1 MLGTIFSALKTALAP
16 FTAIVISLT
25 AIICPTPASTE
36 TAEITNE
43 FSYALVDA
51 FVTGQGLDE
60 EGDYFYS
67 SGSLAGIKLCC
78 LGIIDKATGEIVKE
92 NLDALPQE
100 FKNLEYD
107 HIGDISVQNG
117 IVYAPVENKP
127 ETDPLVL
134 LYDAETLEYTGTYY
148 AVDWEYLKDGI
159 PWCATDDNYLYASQF
174 NDAERIVVYNI
185 DDMSFSHT
193 VELSETLSRIQAGD
207 VVDGVLYL
215 NCDPHDANKTVYAVD
230 LATGEVTLLCD
241 RATTGY
247 DTETE
252 GLCVEK
258 NEDGTLTA
266 HVSDYNKIISTFVRT
281 YTIK

>member
-67 SGSLAGIKLCC
+67 SGSLAGIQLCC

-185 DDMSFSHT
+185 EDMSFSHT
-193 VELSETLSRIQAGD
+193 IELSETLSRIQAGD
-207 VVDGVLYL
+207 VIDGVLYL
-215 NCDPHDANKTVYAVD
+215 NCDPHDVNKTIYAVD
-230 LATGEVTLLCD
+230 LTTGEVTLLCD
-241 RATTGY
+241 RATTGF

-258 NEDGTLTA
+258 DANGTLTA

-281 YTIK
+281 YIVK

>member
-107 HIGDISVQNG
+107 HIGDISIQNG

-215 NCDPHDANKTVYAVD
+215 NCDPHDVNKTVYAVD

>member
-67 SGSLAGIKLCC
+67 SGSLAGIQLCC
-78 LGIIDKATGEIVKE
+78 LGVIDKETGEIVKE

-215 NCDPHDANKTVYAVD
+215 NCDPHDTNKTVYAVD
-230 LATGEVTLLCD
+230 LTTGEVTLLCD
-241 RATTGY
+241 RATTGF

-258 NEDGTLTA
+258 DTNGTLTA
-266 HVSDYNKIISTFVRT
+266 HVSDYNKIVSTFVRT
-281 YTIK
+281 YTIR

>member
-1 MLGTIFSALKTALAP
+1 MLGALFSALKTALAP

-43 FSYALVDA
+43 FSYAPVDA

-67 SGSLAGIKLCC
+67 SGSLAGIQLCC

-107 HIGDISVQNG
+107 HIGDISIQNG

-215 NCDPHDANKTVYAVD
+215 NCDPHDVNKTIYAVD
-230 LATGEVTLLCD
+230 LETGEVTLLCD
-241 RATTGY
+241 RATTGF

-252 GLCVEK
+252 GLCIEK
-258 NEDGTLTA
+258 DENGTLTA

>member
-1 MLGTIFSALKTALAP
+1 MLGTLFSALKTALAP

-67 SGSLAGIKLCC
+67 SGSLAGIQLCC

-107 HIGDISVQNG
+107 HIGDISIQNG

-215 NCDPHDANKTVYAVD
+215 NCDPHDVNKTIYAVD
-230 LATGEVTLLCD
+230 LETGEVTLLCD
-241 RATTGY
+241 RATTGF

-252 GLCVEK
+252 GLCIEK
-258 NEDGTLTA
+258 DENGTLTA

>member
-117 IVYAPVENKP
+117 IVYTPVENKP

>member
-215 NCDPHDANKTVYAVD
+215 NCDPHDVNKTVYAVD

>member
-16 FTAIVISLT
+16 ITAIVISLT

-60 EGDYFYS
+60 EGDFFYS

-78 LGIIDKATGEIVKE
+78 LGIIDKTTGEIVKE

-107 HIGDISVQNG
+107 HIGDISVQYG

-134 LYDAETLEYTGTYY
+134 LYDAETLEYTGKYF

-215 NCDPHDANKTVYAVD
+215 NCDPHDVNKTIYAVD
-230 LATGEVTLLCD
+230 LETGEVTLLCD

-258 NEDGTLTA
+258 NADGTLTA

>member
-1 MLGTIFSALKTALAP
+1 MLGILFATLKTILAP
-16 FTAIVISLT
+16 LT
-25 AIICPTPASTE
+25 AVIITVTAFICPTPTSTE

-60 EGDYFYS
+60 TDEFFYS

-78 LGIIDKATGEIVKE
+78 LGIIDKETGEIVKE

-100 FKNLEYD
+100 FKDKDYD

-117 IVYAPVENKP
+117 IIYAPVENKP

-148 AVDWEYLKDGI
+148 AVDWEFLKDGI
-159 PWCATDDNYLYASQF
+159 PWCATDENYLYASQF
-174 NDAERIVVYNI
+174 NDAERIIAYNI

-193 VELSETLSRIQAGD
+193 IELSEPLARVQAGD
-207 VVDGVLYL
+207 AADGKLYL
-215 NCDPHDANKTVYAVD
+215 NCDPHEENKTVYEVD
-230 LATGEVTLLCD
+230 LATGEVKLLCD
-241 RATTGY
+241 RNTTGF

-252 GLCVEK
+252 GLCIRRNEK
-258 NEDGTLTA
+258 GELILNI
-266 HVSDYNKIISTFVRT
+266 SDYNKIISTFIRT
-281 YTIK
+281 YIVK

>member
-16 FTAIVISLT
+16 ITAIIISLT

-134 LYDAETLEYTGTYY
+134 LYDAETLEYTGKYY

-215 NCDPHDANKTVYAVD
+215 NCDPHDVNKTVYAVD